1 MSTWFRTY
9 GFAEI
14 LDDLVIGAF
23 PRDAEDV
30 SMLDWMGVQRVVNL
44 VEDEEY
50 READREA
57 VAAALAAAGITE
69 QRVKFTDFGNLPAD
83 ELEAAVQEVC
93 RGLRDGAQD
102 LPSLPGRPAA
112 LCRRGGRGGRPVTQ
126 ASTSTRRSNSSS
138 SEKPSAA
145 PLPHQLEDLQALVG
159 RIASPAASG
168 STEDPSAGSDPRGD
182 EDLLR
187 GP

>member
-1 MSTWFRTY
+1 MSVWFRTY

-23 PRDAEDV
+23 PGDAEDV
-30 SMLDWMGVQRVVNL
+30 SMLDWLGVERVVNL

-50 READREA
+50 READRGA
-57 VAAALAAAGITE
+57 VVAALSAAGITE

-93 RGLRDGAQD
+93 RDLREGARTYLHCRAGQQR
-102 LPSLPGRPAA
+102 SAVVAA
-112 LCRRGGRGGRPVTQ
+112 GVVALSHGVDVDEALEFVRQ
-126 ASTSTRRSNSSS
+126 Q
-138 SEKPSAA
+138 KPSAA
-145 PLPHQLEDLQALVG
+145 PLPHQLEDLRRWWAD
-159 RIASPAASG
+159 RSPAASG
-168 STEDPSAGSDPRGD
+168 STDTHPPSDPRGD